1 MLDEL
6 TQPHVIEGTFD
17 EIFVGQQPILMG
29 VEPNSFCWI
38 VGDLAENRD
47 GETWACHFDR
57 FDQLE
62 HAVTD
67 AGSGLLKGLKLANEQ
82 RRKAEREPISHTL
95 DVFHTKREGRRAW
108 RVTEARLWKAQKKAD
123 DLWRPLA
130 KQRQQGQSLLGQTNK
145 AHAASCEAERLFRE
159 VLEIE
164 TAWQHVCS
172 TLEWFTPEGELNTV
186 EAARAKLNLWL
197 PRLKGKTWE
206 KTVKMLQRPESLAF
220 LDRVQQQLE
229 ALPFDQADVQDALRL
244 EAIRRS
250 PSLLK
255 GEDSRSHAHRAWH
268 LVASLRMARDESFRT
283 VVQQVRNVFRT
294 CWRASSLVEGINSVV
309 RMQQARHRRLTA
321 GLIDL
326 KRFYWNC
333 RDFRTGRRKGHS
345 PYELLGVRLPT
356 DDWWEL
362 LSWHPDRLRQHLSGQ

>member
-1 MLDEL
+1 
-6 TQPHVIEGTFD
+6 
-17 EIFVGQQPILMG
+17 
-29 VEPNSFCWI
+29 
-38 VGDLAENRD
+38 
-47 GETWACHFDR
+47 
-57 FDQLE
+57 
-62 HAVTD
+62 
-67 AGSGLLKGLKLANEQ
+67 
-82 RRKAEREPISHTL
+82 
-95 DVFHTKREGRRAW
+95 
-108 RVTEARLWKAQKKAD
+108 
-123 DLWRPLA
+123 
-130 KQRQQGQSLLGQTNK
+130 
-145 AHAASCEAERLFRE
+145 LFRE
-159 VLEIE
+159 VLELE

-197 PRLKGKTWE
+197 PRLKGKTWA
-206 KTVKMLQRPESLAF
+206 KTVRMLQCPESLAF

-229 ALPFDQADVQDALRL
+229 ALPFDREDVQDALRL
-244 EAIRRS
+244 EAIRRC

-255 GEDSRSHAHRAWH
+255 GEDSRSRALRAWH
-268 LVASLRMARDESFRT
+268 LVVSVRMARDESLRT
-283 VVQQVRNVFRT
+283 VVQQVRNVFQT

-362 LSWHPDRLRQHLSGQ
+362 LSWHPDQLRQHLSGQ

>member
-1 MLDEL
+1 
-6 TQPHVIEGTFD
+6 VEGTFD
-17 EIFVGQQPILMG
+17 EIFVGQRPILMG

-38 VGDLAENRD
+38 VGNLAENRD
-47 GETWACHFDR
+47 GETWASHFDC

-67 AGSGLLKGLKLANEQ
+67 AGSGLLKGLALANEHRQ
-82 RRKAEREPISHTL
+82 QAEHETITHTL

-108 RVTEARLWKAQKKAD
+108 RITESRLWKAQKKAD
-123 DLWRPLA
+123 DLWRPLE
-130 KQRQQGQSLLGQTNK
+130 KRRRQGQSLTGQTNK
-145 AHAASCEAERLFRE
+145 AHAATAEVERVLQE
-159 VLEIE
+159 VIEIE
-164 TAWQHVCS
+164 IAWKHVCS
-172 TLEWFTPEGELNTV
+172 ALEWFTPEGELNTV
-186 EAARAKLNLWL
+186 EAARAKLDLWL

-206 KTVKMLQRPESLAF
+206 KTVRMLQRPESLAF
-220 LDRVQQQLE
+220 LDRAGKQLQ
-229 ALPFDQADVQDALRL
+229 ALPFDQADVLDALRL
-244 EAIRRS
+244 EAIRRG

-255 GEDSRSHAHRAWH
+255 GEDARRRAHRGWH

-283 VVQQVRNVFRT
+283 VVQQVRSVFQR

-326 KRFYWNC
+326 KRFYWNS
-333 RDFRTGRRKGHS
+333 RRFRTGRRKHHS
-345 PYELLGVRLPT
+345 PYELLGIKLPT

-362 LSWHPDRLRQHLSGQ
+362 LSWEPDRLRQHLSGQ

>member
-1 MLDEL
+1 M
-6 TQPHVIEGTFD
+6 IEGTFD
-17 EIFVGQQPILMG
+17 EIFVGRQPILMG

-38 VGDLAENRD
+38 VGNLAENRD
-47 GETWACHFDR
+47 GETWATHFDR

-67 AGSGLLKGLKLANEQ
+67 AGSGLLKGLKLANTHRQ
-82 RRKAEREPISHTL
+82 QAEREPIAHTL

-108 RVTEARLWKAQKKAD
+108 RVTESQLWKAQQKAD
-123 DLWRPLA
+123 DLWRPLE
-130 KQRQQGQSLLGQTNK
+130 KRRQQGQSLLGQTNK
-145 AHAASCEAERLFRE
+145 AHAASCEAER
-159 VLEIE
+159 VLKETIEIE
-164 TAWQHVCS
+164 NAWQHVCS
-172 TLEWFTPEGELNTV
+172 ALEWFTPEGELNTV
-186 EAARAKLNLWL
+186 EAARAKLDLWL

-206 KTVKMLQRPESLAF
+206 KTVRMLQRAESLVF
-220 LDRVQQQLE
+220 LDRVGKQLE
-229 ALPFDQADVQDALRL
+229 ALPFDQAELQDALRL
-244 EAIRRS
+244 EAIRRC
-250 PSLLK
+250 PSLLQ
-255 GEDSRSHAHRAWH
+255 GEDARSRALRAWH
-268 LVASLRMARDESFRT
+268 LLASLRMARDESFRT
-283 VVQQVRNVFRT
+283 VVQQVRKVFQT

-333 RDFRTGRRKGHS
+333 RQFRTGRRKGHS
-345 PYELLGVRLPT
+345 PYELLGVKLPA